1 MHEFIK
7 KNIKLARVFQVLI
20 LGQIAALIALG
31 GFNNEDT
38 AILVLT
44 IPIFTIIY
52 IGVYSQF
59 LNNVK
64 WLKKKGYE
72 NITDDIDISNPTLP
86 KSKIYCGQRAFFSK
100 KPKAIIPYSEIA
112 WVYVKKSK
120 INGISAENHT
130 IIYMN
135 DGKKFTITVH
145 RYEEEFKLLLA
156 NYIIKNSPNVILGYG
171 PEQKMKYKKI
181 NKNSKK

>member
-44 IPIFTIIY
+44 IPIFIIIY

-72 NITDDIDISNPTLP
+72 NITDDIDINNPTLP

-100 KPKAIIPYSEIA
+100 TT
-112 WVYVKKSK
+112 W
-120 INGISAENHT
+120 
-130 IIYMN
+130 
-135 DGKKFTITVH
+135 
-145 RYEEEFKLLLA
+145 
-156 NYIIKNSPNVILGYG
+156 KNFSIFSYR
-171 PEQKMKYKKI
+171 
-181 NKNSKK
+181 